1 MEQLGE
7 DSEALNRYLSSF
19 SCDQDADIE
28 SFLRLR
34 AAAFEKLSKS
44 RTYLLLDE
52 DKLAEGE
59 FVILGYFALALKV
72 LIIPVDKSIRSRQE
86 LDGFSGKIHGEPI
99 REIPCYLIGQIARNS
114 AVEKFAV
121 SGSELMDYALSVIQ
135 TSADAV
141 GGRYVLIEC
150 HDDAKL
156 LRFYEKNDFH
166 EFARLP
172 MGETPMVQMI
182 RKIY

>member
-19 SCDQDADIE
+19 FCEKDADIE
-28 SFLRLR
+28 SFLKTR

-44 RTYLLLDE
+44 RTYLVVDE
-52 DKLAEGE
+52 DKLTDGE
-59 FVILGYFALALKV
+59 FVILGYFTLALKV

-86 LDGFSGKIHGEPI
+86 LDGFSGKIYGEPI

-114 AVEKFAV
+114 AVEKTAV
-121 SGSELMDYALSVIQ
+121 SGNELMEQAISVIQ
-135 TSADAV
+135 MSASAV

-150 HDDAKL
+150 HDDTNL
-156 LRFYEKNDFH
+156 IRFYERNAFH
-166 EFARLP
+166 EFARMP